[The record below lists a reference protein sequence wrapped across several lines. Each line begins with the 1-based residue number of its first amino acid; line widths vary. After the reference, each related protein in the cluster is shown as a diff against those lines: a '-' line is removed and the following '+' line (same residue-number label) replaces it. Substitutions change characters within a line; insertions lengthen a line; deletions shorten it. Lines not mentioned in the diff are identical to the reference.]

1 MTPRLRTLLL
11 AACTLALLSPSVA
24 PDASAQER
32 DTPPRERDA
41 RERTV
46 RVLEPVTAQRGWL
59 GFRYAPL
66 PSGGGVRVAEV
77 VEESPAAAAGLAVG
91 DVILRVNGEA
101 ASEERI
107 RRLEREPGERVRL
120 RIHRSGRERELTVV
134 AARRPP
140 PRVTIVT
147 PGRSVTLDMDSVR
160 RQTVIAMDTL
170 RSVLDRFKVEID
182 GETIRLD
189 SIGGESVRIL
199 REMDFDSVFPGRGRV
214 LFGPWSA
221 PALAGAELSELN
233 PDLGSYFGTERGVLV
248 LRISPE
254 TPAARAGLRAGDV
267 VQRAGGAEVAS
278 ARELQRAIQGSDDG
292 ELQLD
297 VLRDGKPVQLR
308 LRWQVGRTLR
318 TR

>member
-1 MTPRLRTLLL
+1 MTPRLKTLLL
-11 AACTLALLSPSVA
+11 AACTLALLSPSAA
-24 PDASAQER
+24 PHASTQER
-32 DTPPRERDA
+32 DTPP

-66 PSGGGVRVAEV
+66 PSGDGVRVAEV
-77 VEESPAAAAGLAVG
+77 VEESPAAASGLVIG
-91 DVILRVNGEA
+91 DTILRVNGEA

-107 RRLEREPGERVRL
+107 RRLELEPGDRVRL
-120 RIHRSGRERELTVV
+120 RIRRSGRERDLTVV

-140 PRVTIVT
+140 QRVTIVT